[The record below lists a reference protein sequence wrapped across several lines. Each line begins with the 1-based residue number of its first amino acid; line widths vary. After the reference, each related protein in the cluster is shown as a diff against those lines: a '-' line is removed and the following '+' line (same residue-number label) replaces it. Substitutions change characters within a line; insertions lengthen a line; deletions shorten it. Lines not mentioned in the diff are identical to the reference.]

1 MNMTNIKEQYRE
13 LIKTFLIENNIKEV
27 TCKDTKEH
35 FFDKIVVSDK
45 TKRQIK
51 AYRHGLTETTWDN
64 LYFDFTIDYAQCLAK
79 MEHDLFM
86 QTRNGKHN
94 NYNFIF
100 DEDYIKPTLIPIEDI
115 KGLDI
120 YDNL

>member
-1 MNMTNIKEQYRE
+1 
-13 LIKTFLIENNIKEV
+13 
-27 TCKDTKEH
+27 
-35 FFDKIVVSDK
+35 
-45 TKRQIK
+45 
-51 AYRHGLTETTWDN
+51 
-64 LYFDFTIDYAQCLAK
+64 

-86 QTRNGKHN
+86 QTRKGKHN

-100 DEDYIKPTLIPIEDI
+100 DEDYIKPTLISIEDI